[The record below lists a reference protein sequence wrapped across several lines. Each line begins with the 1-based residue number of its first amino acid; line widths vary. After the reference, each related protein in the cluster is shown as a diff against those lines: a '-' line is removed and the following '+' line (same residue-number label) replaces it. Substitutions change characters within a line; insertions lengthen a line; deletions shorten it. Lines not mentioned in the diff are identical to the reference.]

1 MRTFIA
7 LDIPEE
13 LRVELG
19 KWQKKLVEFSHEVV
33 LVRPES
39 IHLTLAF
46 LGETPSSKIKQV
58 SHALSAF
65 PPIDPFKI
73 HLKGFGMFPHA
84 RRPRVLWVRI
94 KLCPPLEDLSV
105 KLNTSLE
112 TIGFP
117 LPQKTFK
124 PHLTLARFQVPRL
137 QPEIK
142 NYFLAD
148 SLTALDPI
156 TVQGFSLFESS
167 LKPEGTTY
175 HKLAHFPVNL
185 TKKR

>member
-19 KWQKKLVEFSHEVV
+19 KWQKKLVEFSYEAV

-58 SHALSAF
+58 SHALSSF

-73 HLKGFGMFPHA
+73 HLKGLVCSRMRDVHG
-84 RRPRVLWVRI
+84 
-94 KLCPPLEDLSV
+94 SY
-105 KLNTSLE
+105 
-112 TIGFP
+112 G
-117 LPQKTFK
+117 
-124 PHLTLARFQVPRL
+124 
-137 QPEIK
+137 
-142 NYFLAD
+142 
-148 SLTALDPI
+148 
-156 TVQGFSLFESS
+156 
-167 LKPEGTTY
+167 
-175 HKLAHFPVNL
+175 
-185 TKKR
+185 